1 MINVFRTDPVETLTK
16 GCFSRYVYAPALEQV
31 ALRPTGFYDV
41 ARSNLLRFIRTLL
54 SPSYIIYNLAREDAP
69 QDLPVSCML
78 SIDY

>member
-1 MINVFRTDPVETLTK
+1 MINVFRTDLVETLTK

-54 SPSYIIYNLAREDAP
+54 SKSYTT
-69 QDLPVSCML
+69 LPAKSPRTTYRFPVC
-78 SIDY
+78 